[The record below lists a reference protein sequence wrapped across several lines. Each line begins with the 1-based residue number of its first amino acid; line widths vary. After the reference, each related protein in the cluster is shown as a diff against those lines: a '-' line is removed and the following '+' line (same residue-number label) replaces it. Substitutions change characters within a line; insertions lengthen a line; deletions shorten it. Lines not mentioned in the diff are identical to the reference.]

1 MDITVYISRFLYRIR
16 YQLLFGS
23 MLVTLLVAY
32 FTQDLYGKHKYI
44 YGHRFILRIK
54 RG

>member
-32 FTQDLYGKHKYI
+32 FTQFLPKTYTVSTSIRVSFHPPD
-44 YGHRFILRIK
+44 
-54 RG
+54 